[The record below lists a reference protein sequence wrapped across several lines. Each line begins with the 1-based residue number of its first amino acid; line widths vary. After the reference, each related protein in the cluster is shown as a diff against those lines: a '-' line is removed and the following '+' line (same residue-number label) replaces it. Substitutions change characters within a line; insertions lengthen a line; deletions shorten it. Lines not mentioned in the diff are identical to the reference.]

1 MRVHLDPAQGEQRID
16 QPRHARGLL
25 GHDRQEALPRAG
37 IALGAALKRLD
48 EAAQRRERRPELVAR
63 IGDEIGA
70 HLVDALALGEV
81 AQQDEDVAVALAAPR
96 ERCDG
101 RRHAPADRHA
111 LGIGDGD
118 GAPALRRG

>member
-1 MRVHLDPAQGEQRID
+1 MIGRKRS
-16 QPRHARGLL
+16 
-25 GHDRQEALPRAG
+25 RAPG
-37 IALGAALKRLD
+37 SLLGAALQRLD
-48 EAAQRRERRPELVAR
+48 EAAQRGERRPELVAR

-81 AQQDEDVAVALAAPR
+81 AQQDEDVAAALAAAR
-96 ERCDG
+96 ERRDG